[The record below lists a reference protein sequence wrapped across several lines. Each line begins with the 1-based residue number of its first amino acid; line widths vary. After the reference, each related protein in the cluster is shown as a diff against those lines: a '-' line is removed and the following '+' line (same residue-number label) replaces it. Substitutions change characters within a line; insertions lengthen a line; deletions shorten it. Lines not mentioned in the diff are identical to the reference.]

1 MSNRMLAGSLMSAL
15 FVIALALYFVF
26 SGTEDP
32 WAAPVLYVTVAQVAA
47 GIAVHFFLETI
58 GYRAPALD
66 PSLSEE
72 DAAASGRKVWQ
83 STMVLRF
90 ALSEFVAIASLA
102 AAFVVTEGGYLT
114 YLGGLLVSVVLMAIH
129 VWPSARPVGKLAE
142 ALERGGRSSHLRETF
157 GVADP
162 APGQRL

>member
-26 SGTEDP
+26 SGMEDP
-32 WAAPVLYVTVAQVAA
+32 WATPPLFIPVAQVAA

-58 GYRAPALD
+58 GYRTAALD

-72 DAAASGRKVWQ
+72 DAASSGRKAWQ

-102 AAFVVTEGGYLT
+102 AAFVVSDGGYLT
-114 YLGGLLVSVVLMAIH
+114 YIGGLLVSVVLMAIH
-129 VWPSARPVGKLAE
+129 VWPSARPVGKLAD
-142 ALERGGRSSHLRETF
+142 ALERAGRSSHLRETF
-157 GVADP
+157 GVTVP
-162 APGQRL
+162 GPGQRL